1 MTRPGDPEVRGP
13 RPRPKP
19 TWAERERQRRRNRWH
34 QRLDSSFGMR
44 LLLATGAATLL
55 LIGVNRWEHCRKLGF
70 ASGCLLADAGGVINV
85 GNVES
90 LSIVSAAFLY
100 LLERNRH
107 RQREHLDAMEVI
119 LSCQQAGARLSLARN
134 DALEQLSAR
143 GLWLDGLDLSRTQLQ
158 ELRAPHARWRAMNL
172 QGADLRQACLLDADL
187 QDSDLSGA
195 DLRGCDLRH
204 ADLRRTNLRDADL
217 RDADLR
223 GADLEGACGD
233 GADLQGARLEN
244 TAWGD
249 ASAGAAFSR

>member
-1 MTRPGDPEVRGP
+1 
-13 RPRPKP
+13 
-19 TWAERERQRRRNRWH
+19 
-34 QRLDSSFGMR
+34 MR
-44 LLLATGAATLL
+44 LLLATGAAMVL
-55 LIGVNRWEHCRKLGF
+55 LISVNRWEHCRKLGF
-70 ASGCLLADAGGVINV
+70 TGGCLLADAGGVVNV

-107 RQREHLDAMEVI
+107 RQREHLEAMEVI

-172 QGADLRQACLLDADL
+172 QGADLRQACLHDADL

-217 RDADLR
+217 RDADLT
-223 GADLEGACGD
+223 GADLEGACAD
-233 GADLQGARLEN
+233 GADLQGARLDN

-249 ASAGAAFSR
+249 DSAGGAVSR